1 MGVSDFADWWDA
13 QMRETEEILGEWVV
27 ENPQWWAIGGA
38 TAVQTSMVLG
48 QGLVD
53 VLRLG
58 QCAAQGGVSGYGKD
72 ALRLLV
78 VAGPLAKAGGMLSR
92 AVTPLMRSGN
102 LRLAVQVNG
111 VTGPCTFQAV
121 NNALSVTRRQN
132 LLLTVADMAKAVGK
146 PLSTVAKSGNAYQI
160 ASFVDE
166 LIPAIRAIGARV
178 REVKGLKEIDDV
190 VRLARRETGPVIF
203 AFSTT
208 VKNAAGATTEILHSV
223 IAFRTPGGAVRF
235 ADYGGKFVDTLDHLI
250 VNLGRGAP
258 ISKVRLLQDGVSA
271 AVVDGALFTGEW
283 ASKLAKGAVLVLEG
297 LVAIETHE
305 NGVEIAIPVSK
316 AAVREKALE
325 QSAASSPSVSVP
337 PEGVLQGSFELYR
350 QRKRGGAAS
359 KLPSNAT
366 AAGKHVAPQADWLTG
381 VQFRLNALGFGS
393 GRVDGIMGPVTS
405 AAVRRFQR
413 AHPQLVED
421 SIPGPKTQAAL
432 VEACG
437 Y

>member
-1 MGVSDFADWWDA
+1 MGVSDFADWWDS
-13 QMRETEEILGEWVV
+13 QMRVTEELLGEWVV

-38 TAVQTSMVLG
+38 TAAQTSMVLG
-48 QGLVD
+48 QGFVD

-58 QCAAQGGVSGYGKD
+58 QGVAQGGVAGYGKD

-92 AVTPLMRSGN
+92 TVTPLMRSGN

-132 LLLTVADMAKAVGK
+132 LFLTVADMAKSVGK
-146 PLSTVAKSGNAYQI
+146 KLSAVSKSGSAYKI
-160 ASFVDE
+160 AAFVDE

-178 REVKGLKEIDDV
+178 REVRGLKEIDDV
-190 VRLARRETGPVIF
+190 IRLASRETGPVIF

-208 VKNAAGATTEILHSV
+208 VKNAAGVTTEILHSV

-235 ADYGGKFVDTLDHLI
+235 ADYGGKFVNTLDDLI

-258 ISKVRLLQDGVSA
+258 ISKVKLLQDGVSA

-297 LVAIETHE
+297 LVAIETRE
-305 NGVEIAIPVSK
+305 NGVEFAVPVSK
-316 AAVREKALE
+316 AAVREKAQE
-325 QSAASSPSVSVP
+325 QSSASSPTASMP
-337 PEGVLQGSFELYR
+337 PDGVLKGSFELYK
-350 QRKRGGAAS
+350 QRKRGAAAIN
-359 KLPSNAT
+359 LPSKAA
-366 AAGKHVAPQADWLTG
+366 AAGKPVAPRPEFLTG

-393 GRVDGIMGPVTS
+393 GRVDGIIGPVTRG
-405 AAVRRFQR
+405 AVRRFQR
-413 AHPQLVED
+413 YHPKLKED
-421 SIPGPKTQAAL
+421 GIPGPKTQAAL